1 MDLTK
6 DEFGERGIKPFN
18 IPNGFAII
26 QDTREGSALFN
37 SNRLGTTTSWTPD
50 NLVIIERALKD
61 GDYSIEGYEHLF
73 AIERKQMSDLMGY
86 IGKERVARTMP
97 KMLRFREM
105 VRNGGFVALVIE
117 ASEQD
122 VLAGY
127 LLSKL
132 HPEHIRMALVSFEVR
147 YGVRVMYQKDRRHLG
162 RWVLDR
168 GMKFYQIQ
176 KELEQGIIK

>member
-6 DEFGERGIKPFN
+6 EDLGERTIKPFK
-18 IPNGFAII
+18 IPENFVMIS
-26 QDTREGSALFN
+26 DTREQLPLFDKD
-37 SNRLGTTTSWTPD
+37 RPKDL
-50 NLVIIERALKD
+50 IIKHKALKD

-97 KMLRFREM
+97 KMLRFREI
-105 VRNGGFVALVIE
+105 VKNGGFVALVIE

-132 HPEHIRMALVSFEVR
+132 QPEHIRMALVSFEVR
-147 YGVRVMYQKDRRHLG
+147 YGVRVYYNRDRKHVA

-168 GMKFYQIQ
+168 MLKFYQIM
-176 KELEQGIIK
+176 KEME